1 MARFFNLPRSRQVL
15 AAIAAV
21 GLVTGS
27 FRLGGLL
34 GTAGQVTA
42 YATVVLAFGTIG
54 LAAGAVGTYAELR
67 TANQQL
73 AGQLA
78 RQRLAGLAQVKI
90 ERFSG
95 PGEMLRVEVH
105 NGSERAIT
113 NVYVWADARGVR
125 GHYAAGVPVEDA
137 QARRMAN
144 VPHDGDLFWQL
155 RVVRPGQH
163 AFFTQL
169 THLSPQ
175 PVAARADADITAFA
189 EFTDADGVWWRC
201 DEDGWVTRQQPGEPS
216 PGAAGRGG
224 GGEGHSTAESPRSR
238 PGVRTPAAAVQVL
251 GQARRLLVRQ
261 DARAGTGIPR
271 PGQDENA
278 VVSRHRR

>member
-1 MARFFNLPRSRQVL
+1 
-15 AAIAAV
+15 
-21 GLVTGS
+21 
-27 FRLGGLL
+27 
-34 GTAGQVTA
+34 
-42 YATVVLAFGTIG
+42 
-54 LAAGAVGTYAELR
+54 
-67 TANQQL
+67 
-73 AGQLA
+73 
-78 RQRLAGLAQVKI
+78 
-90 ERFSG
+90 
-95 PGEMLRVEVH
+95 MLRVEVH

-144 VPHDGDLFWQL
+144 VPRDGDLFWQL

-175 PVAARADADITAFA
+175 PVVARADADITAFA

-224 GGEGHSTAESPRSR
+224 GGGGESTGEASPAP
-238 PGVRTPAAAVQVL
+238 PGGQEPPACVP
-251 GQARRLLVRQ
+251 G
-261 DARAGTGIPR
+261 AGR
-271 PGQDENA
+271 
-278 VVSRHRR
+278 

>member
-15 AAIAAV
+15 PAIAAV
-21 GLVTGS
+21 GLVTGC

-34 GTAGQVTA
+34 GTAAQVPA
-42 YATVVLAFGTIG
+42 YATAVLAFGTIA
-54 LAAGAVGTYAELR
+54 LAAGAVGMYAELR
-67 TANQQL
+67 EASQQL

-78 RQRLAGLAQVKI
+78 RQGLAGLAQVKV
-90 ERFSG
+90 ERLSG
-95 PGEMLRVEVH
+95 PGELLRVEVH

-125 GHYAAGVPVEDA
+125 GHYAAGVPVDDA

-144 VPHDGDLFWQL
+144 VPRDGDLFWQL

-175 PVAARADADITAFA
+175 PVAARADADITAVA
-189 EFTDADGVWWRC
+189 EFTDTDGVWWRC
-201 DEDGWVTRQQPGEPS
+201 DEDGRVTRRQPGEPP

-224 GGEGHSTAESPRSR
+224 DGAGPVAAGGGA
-238 PGVRTPAAAVQVL
+238 
-251 GQARRLLVRQ
+251 
-261 DARAGTGIPR
+261 PR
-271 PGQDENA
+271 PRG
-278 VVSRHRR
+278 

>member
-1 MARFFNLPRSRQVL
+1 MARFFTLPRSRQVL
-15 AAIAAV
+15 AASDAV

-34 GTAGQVTA
+34 GTAAQVTA

-78 RQRLAGLAQVKI
+78 RQRLAGLAQVKV
-90 ERFSG
+90 ERLSG

-125 GHYAAGVPVEDA
+125 GHYAAGVPVDDA

-144 VPHDGDLFWQL
+144 VLHGGDLFWQL

-169 THLSPQ
+169 THLNPQ

-189 EFTDADGVWWRC
+189 EFTDADEVWWRC
-201 DEDGWVTRQQPGEPS
+201 DEDGRVTRQQPGQPS
-216 PGAAGRGG
+216 PGAAGRRRG
-224 GGEGHSTAESPRSR
+224 GGEASPAGR
-238 PGVRTPAAAVQVL
+238 PPAHPACLTPAAPAP
-251 GQARRLLVRQ
+251 AP
-261 DARAGTGIPR
+261 A
-271 PGQDENA
+271 
-278 VVSRHRR
+278 